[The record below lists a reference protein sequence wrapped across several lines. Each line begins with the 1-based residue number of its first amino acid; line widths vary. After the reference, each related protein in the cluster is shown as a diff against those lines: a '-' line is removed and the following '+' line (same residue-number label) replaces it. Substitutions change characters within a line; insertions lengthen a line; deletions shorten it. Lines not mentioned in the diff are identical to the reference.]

1 MLQKTKVNLY
11 ELINPLCQFQNQSS
25 QYNKYIYFQA
35 FSADLWVHK
44 CKISVHSLF
53 Q

>member
-11 ELINPLCQFQNQSS
+11 ESVLLCQQSS